1 MQSITYEDEILRR
14 EKEWMNAWIEKDRTT
29 LMEILS
35 DDFLLSSARGN
46 LMDKEEWLA
55 NALGPFTCR
64 TFTWK
69 ETKVRLYDTT
79 AVVNALVEQEAN
91 VGTKDWSGTFLLTDV
106 WVKQEDKWRVVS
118 RHGTGPLAE
127 H

>member
-1 MQSITYEDEILRR
+1 MQNITYEDEILRR
-14 EKEWMNAWIEKDRTT
+14 EKEWMNAWIQKDRTT

>member
-46 LMDKEEWLA
+46 LMDKEEWLV